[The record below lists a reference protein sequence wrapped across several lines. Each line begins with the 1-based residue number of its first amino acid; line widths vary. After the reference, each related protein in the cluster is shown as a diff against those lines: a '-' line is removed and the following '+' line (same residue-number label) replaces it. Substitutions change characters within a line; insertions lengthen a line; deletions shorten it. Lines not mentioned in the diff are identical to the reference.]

1 MLLDTFAHLC
11 TLLYTRGQLND
22 TRHAS
27 VEEQVAIFIYAIAHN
42 VRNWVSQDAF
52 RHSGETISRYFH
64 WVMEAI
70 ISLENE
76 FLIQP
81 DGTSI
86 PSEIMNNN
94 RVYPYFKIN
103 YMI

>member
-1 MLLDTFAHLC
+1 M
-11 TLLYTRGQLND
+11 ND
-22 TRHAS
+22 TRRAN
-27 VEEQVAIFIYAIAHN
+27 VEEQVAIFIHAIAHN
-42 VRNWVSQDAF
+42 VRNCILQDAF

-64 WVMEAI
+64 WVMETI

-76 FLIQP
+76 FLIKP

-86 PSEIMNNN
+86 PLEIMNNN
-94 RVYPYFKIN
+94 RFYLYFKIN

>member
-1 MLLDTFAHLC
+1 M
-11 TLLYTRGQLND
+11 ND
-22 TRHAS
+22 TRHAN
-27 VEEQVAIFIYAIAHN
+27 VEEQVAIFIHAIAHN
-42 VRNWVSQDAF
+42 VRNCVLQDAF
-52 RHSGETISRYFH
+52 RHSGETISRYFP
-64 WVMEAI
+64 WVMETI

-86 PSEIMNNN
+86 PLEIMNNY
-94 RVYPYFKIN
+94 RFYPYFKIN